1 MMMKRLLIIYLLLIS
16 AVVGAREKPDSLL
29 FVFWNLENFF
39 DYTDQGTGESDKE
52 FSSTGPRRWTKK
64 RFQTKC
70 DNISKSLLWIGDE
83 CGRMPDVVGFAEI
96 ENRGVLIKLLNTTLL
111 RKYGYRIVHR
121 DSGDRRGIDV
131 ALIYR
136 MSSFTFES
144 ESFVVPRQE
153 DGPMATRDILHVCLK
168 DVNDRKINF
177 IVNHHPSK
185 YGGSSESD
193 KNRVSAMNAL
203 KHICDSLSVTSDDP
217 IIAMGDFNDVPDSP
231 AFGMIEGAL
240 VNKGKRIHDK
250 GEGSIR
256 YEGKWELIDMFLV
269 SPADD
274 AFTRMQVCRIPFLMT
289 WERKHPGEKPLRTYS
304 GPRYIGGVSDHCPVL
319 LWYLDDNS

>member
-96 ENRGVLIKLLNTTLL
+96 ENRGVLLKLLNTTLL

-250 GEGSIR
+250 GEGTIR
-256 YEGKWELIDMFLV
+256 YEGKWELIDMYLV
-269 SPADD
+269 NPEIDGV
-274 AFTRMQVCRIPFLMT
+274 TEMEVCRVPFLMT
-289 WERKHPGEKPLRTYS
+289 WEKKHPGEKPLRTYS

-319 LWYLDDNS
+319 LWYFGDNS